1 MYIRKK
7 EIKDKKSGK
16 IYSYYKLVETLQSA
30 NGPRQRVILHLGK
43 LDITDDERKILGKL
57 IERRI
62 AGKQETIKF
71 PKLESI
77 TVKAVQKYNE
87 KIALEAERAEEE
99 SNANYVEIDLSS
111 TDQTYYR
118 SVGRE
123 LIFEEF
129 WQRLQFDSILKECGF
144 NRKDIDLA
152 KVVIGGRLISPG
164 SELHTINWFRKIS
177 GLSENLS
184 SDLSDTG
191 KDSFYE
197 IGDAL
202 YANHIK
208 IEYLLREKT
217 KQLFP
222 FTDSIYL
229 YDLTNT
235 YFESSK
241 PNSNLCFRGK
251 SKEKRTDCPLVTL
264 ALVVDQNGFPL
275 YSRIYRGNQ
284 SEPLTLEATLKKLYS
299 ESNSLFD
306 YLERPSIAMD
316 RGIATK
322 ENLEYLKSNKYSY
335 FVIERKNVTTLYKAE
350 FSTIKEEGK
359 KHETA
364 SGQIVYLKRQDEK
377 DQTRVLVYSEGKA
390 QKERAIIGKKESLYL
405 EDINRLI
412 KSNQSGNIK
421 NILKIQERI
430 GRIKERYGAISSLY
444 EITFEQDKTNKDYVS
459 NITLRRNP
467 KRLKKEEL
475 AGCYVIETDKK
486 NLSEE
491 EIWNFYIKLT
501 KVESAFKSLKSNL
514 GTRPV
519 YHRRDSRIEAHL
531 FISVLAYSILNSIIF
546 SLNQK
551 GYYKS
556 WGTIMENLK
565 NHNRSTTI
573 QRSRADDIYYTRVTG
588 IPEEAAKEIYDLL
601 DITVKKNRKIKK
613 QITHL

>member
-1 MYIRKK
+1 M
-7 EIKDKKSGK
+7 
-16 IYSYYKLVETLQSA
+16 QSA

-43 LDITDDERKILGKL
+43 LDITDDERKILAKL

-77 TVKAVQKYNE
+77 IVKAVQKYNE

-129 WQRLQFDSILKECGF
+129 WQRLQFDGILKECGF
-144 NRKDIDLA
+144 NRKDIELA

-184 SDLSDTG
+184 NDLSDTG

-241 PNSNLCFRGK
+241 ADSNLCFRGK

-284 SEPLTLEATLKKLYS
+284 SEPLTLEATLKQLYS

-306 YLERPSIAMD
+306 YLERPAIAMD

-335 FVIERKNVTTLYKAE
+335 FVIERNNVTTLYKEE

-359 KHETA
+359 RHETA

-377 DQTRVLVYSEGKA
+377 DQTRVLVYSEAKA
-390 QKERAIIGKKESLYL
+390 
-405 EDINRLI
+405 
-412 KSNQSGNIK
+412 
-421 NILKIQERI
+421 
-430 GRIKERYGAISSLY
+430 
-444 EITFEQDKTNKDYVS
+444 
-459 NITLRRNP
+459 
-467 KRLKKEEL
+467 
-475 AGCYVIETDKK
+475 
-486 NLSEE
+486 
-491 EIWNFYIKLT
+491 
-501 KVESAFKSLKSNL
+501 
-514 GTRPV
+514 
-519 YHRRDSRIEAHL
+519 
-531 FISVLAYSILNSIIF
+531 
-546 SLNQK
+546 
-551 GYYKS
+551 
-556 WGTIMENLK
+556 
-565 NHNRSTTI
+565 
-573 QRSRADDIYYTRVTG
+573 
-588 IPEEAAKEIYDLL
+588 
-601 DITVKKNRKIKK
+601 
-613 QITHL
+613 